1 MTAVE
6 KLYEEGILKDCEL
19 FLFTDNFV
27 ADCAYYKG
35 SSSSRFLFLLVLRL
49 RKIQMAGD
57 MIIHLIHISGK
68 RMIASGIDGLSR
80 GVCNEGVMRGV
91 PMLKFLPLHLSVDER
106 SLEVIP
112 WIRSLW
118 NRDHH
123 CENDWYGKVLSKG
136 NFVWTPPSAAR
147 DAALEQLCRNVHL
160 HNQNFHFIRMMRLMT
175 SRWRK
180 QLLKVSDLCITMPF
194 DSFF

>member
-1 MTAVE
+1 M
-6 KLYEEGILKDCEL
+6 
-19 FLFTDNFV
+19 
-27 ADCAYYKG
+27 KG
-35 SSSSRFLFLLVLRL
+35 D
-49 RKIQMAGD
+49 I
-57 MIIHLIHISGK
+57 IIHLIHISGK
-68 RMIASGIDGLSR
+68 KMITSGIDGLSR
-80 GVCNEGVMRGV
+80 GVCNVGVMRGI
-91 PMLKFLPLHLSVDER
+91 PMLNFLSLHLSVDER